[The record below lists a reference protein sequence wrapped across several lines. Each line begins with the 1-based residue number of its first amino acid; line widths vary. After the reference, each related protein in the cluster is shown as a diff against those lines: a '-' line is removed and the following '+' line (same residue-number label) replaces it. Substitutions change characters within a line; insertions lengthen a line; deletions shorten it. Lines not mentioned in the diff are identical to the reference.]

1 MNPSISNQDRYPHR
15 VLAIGGSD
23 SSGSAGIQADLKTY
37 EALDVFGTSAITIVT
52 AQNTLGVQQSLPIP
66 LELIEQQVNAV
77 LNDISAHVIKT
88 GLLGHSDVV
97 KMVVNQILGLEKLPL
112 VVDPVLVNGQGEP
125 IVSLETVQAYQQ
137 DLFPLATIIT
147 PNLDEAQ
154 WLANMDSINNLGDC
168 YTAAQ
173 RLYNYGVKTI
183 LIKGGH
189 LENDDVKTD
198 IFFDGETFI
207 ELTAPVLPVKNPHGV
222 GCTFASA
229 IAAELA
235 KGNSIRDAVYTA
247 HQYLQDALRG
257 ALNWQVGQGRT
268 PVNHHFKNS

>member
-1 MNPSISNQDRYPHR
+1 
-15 VLAIGGSD
+15 
-23 SSGSAGIQADLKTY
+23 
-37 EALDVFGTSAITIVT
+37 
-52 AQNTLGVQQSLPIP
+52 
-66 LELIEQQVNAV
+66 
-77 LNDISAHVIKT
+77 
-88 GLLGHSDVV
+88 
-97 KMVVNQILGLEKLPL
+97 
-112 VVDPVLVNGQGEP
+112 
-125 IVSLETVQAYQQ
+125 
-137 DLFPLATIIT
+137 
-147 PNLDEAQ
+147 
-154 WLANMDSINNLGDC
+154 MDSINNLGNC

-189 LENDDVKTD
+189 LENRDIKTD

-247 HQYLQDALRG
+247 HQYLQNALRG

-268 PVNHHFKNS
+268 PVNHHFRNEDA